1 MTVPG
6 TALVVEARTDSGEA
20 VCMVS
25 FHQEDQ
31 CNIAVGNAS
40 ANYRRETATC
50 HLPPAMIH
58 SRQDAG
64 TVTEPAGNLLPPL
77 WPASEHTPHL
87 PLVMIGTPAEHAY
100 QQGVA
105 RHSHQ
110 RTQLL
115 YAIDGVMRV
124 ATDVGV
130 WLIPPRRA
138 LLIAPGV
145 THELTM
151 LSKVSLRSLYIAP
164 GAVAGFTSG
173 CRLIEMDN
181 LLRELVLALV
191 AMPAALPAPGRGELL
206 SALILTELATAAT
219 VPIKIPWPRDRRLV
233 HVCSAILDNPGAHRT
248 IDDWAADAGASGRTL
263 MRLFPKETGLPFRQW
278 VQQVQLADAF
288 LRLARGDAVGN
299 VAHALGYASASAFTA
314 MFRRVLGKTPQ
325 DYLNEW
331 RRPV

>member
-1 MTVPG
+1 M
-6 TALVVEARTDSGEA
+6 
-20 VCMVS
+20 
-25 FHQEDQ
+25 
-31 CNIAVGNAS
+31 
-40 ANYRRETATC
+40 
-50 HLPPAMIH
+50 
-58 SRQDAG
+58 
-64 TVTEPAGNLLPPL
+64 PPL
-77 WPASEHTPHL
+77 WPAVESTPDL
-87 PLVMIGTPAEHAY
+87 PLVMIGAPVEHPY

-115 YAIDGVMRV
+115 YAVDGVMRV
-124 ATDVGV
+124 TTDVGV
-130 WLIPPRRA
+130 WMIPPRRA

-164 GAVAGFTSG
+164 GAIDGFGSG
-173 CRLIEMDN
+173 CRLIEVSN
-181 LLRELVLALV
+181 LLRELVLAV
-191 AMPAALPAPGRGELL
+191 IKTPGDVPAPGRGDLL
-206 SALILTELATAAT
+206 AALILSELSGAAT

-233 HVCSAILDNPGAHRT
+233 AVCSAILDNPGANRT

-299 VAHALGYASASAFTA
+299 IANALGYASASAFTA

-325 DYLNEW
+325 DYLTEW
-331 RRPV
+331 RRPA

>member
-1 MTVPG
+1 MP
-6 TALVVEARTDSGEA
+6 
-20 VCMVS
+20 
-25 FHQEDQ
+25 
-31 CNIAVGNAS
+31 
-40 ANYRRETATC
+40 
-50 HLPPAMIH
+50 
-58 SRQDAG
+58 RQDR
-64 TVTEPAGNLLPPL
+64 EIPFPAGDLVPRYWPEADHYPDLPQ
-77 WPASEHTPHL
+77 
-87 PLVMIGTPAEHAY
+87 VVIGAPAEHNY
-100 QQGVA
+100 QHAVA

-124 ATDVGV
+124 QTDVGV
-130 WLIPPRRA
+130 WMIPPRRA

-151 LSKVSLRSLYIAP
+151 LSKVSMRSLYIAP
-164 GAVAGFTSG
+164 GAIAGFSSG
-173 CRLIEMDN
+173 CRLIEMSN
-181 LLRELVLALV
+181 LLRELVLALI
-191 AMPAALPAPGRGELL
+191 ASPGDLPAQGRGELL
-206 SALILTELATAAT
+206 AALILSEVAAAAT

-233 HVCSAILDNPGAHRT
+233 GVCTAILENPGANRT
-248 IDDWAADAGASGRTL
+248 IDAWAADAGASGRTL

-288 LRLARGDAVGN
+288 LRLARGDSIGSIAG
-299 VAHALGYASASAFTA
+299 ALGYASASAFTA